1 MKGEE
6 QPILIVDEGRVDF
19 VLHDGRLAA
28 ELRAQV
34 RKLHRL
40 ARLVFP
46 LVGDLVGLG
55 LPDPRSRE
63 FDPGEVG
70 VERIADTLDVPE
82 RIEAIGL
89 ADLFGNW
96 RSLLSPGACSKHQH
110 PESQNTDRR
119 ETARICHSHCQ
130 SSFLLEAIPAF
141 IRVFIGPTMHPAV
154 PRKARR
160 IDERRVITWR
170 LRVRCWRASPSRRG
184 SLRRCS
190 PRVPWRARRSCRAP
204 TVPRRR
210 SRSRRARRTIHIPPP
225 RPLACASF
233 PVWRLLIAT
242 AVPARAR
249 AHGYLET
256 SCPWR
261 LAVDHEIRRAARP
274 RSRAGRSALV
284 SKTRHAAEVRLDCAS
299 TREVFWMDWHAP
311 KSA

>member
-89 ADLFGNW
+89 TDLFGNW

-119 ETARICHSHCQ
+119 ETARICHAGL
-130 SSFLLEAIPAF
+130 SSVECAVEGEADDPHSSAWGPRMRILPGMAITDRNRRAGASASAGLSGNLLPVA
-141 IRVFIGPTMHPAV
+141 T
-154 PRKARR
+154 
-160 IDERRVITWR
+160 
-170 LRVRCWRASPSRRG
+170 
-184 SLRRCS
+184 
-190 PRVPWRARRSCRAP
+190 SCR
-204 TVPRRR
+204 PRDP
-210 SRSRRARRTIHIPPP
+210 S
-225 RPLACASF
+225 
-233 PVWRLLIAT
+233 
-242 AVPARAR
+242 
-249 AHGYLET
+249 
-256 SCPWR
+256 
-261 LAVDHEIRRAARP
+261 AARP
-274 RSRAGRSALV
+274 RSRAGRPAL
-284 SKTRHAAEVRLDCAS
+284 
-299 TREVFWMDWHAP
+299 
-311 KSA
+311 

>member
-70 VERIADTLDVPE
+70 VERVADTLDVPE

-96 RSLLSPGACSKHQH
+96 RSLLSPGAWSKHQH

-119 ETARICHSHCQ
+119 ETARI
-130 SSFLLEAIPAF
+130 
-141 IRVFIGPTMHPAV
+141 
-154 PRKARR
+154 
-160 IDERRVITWR
+160 
-170 LRVRCWRASPSRRG
+170 
-184 SLRRCS
+184 
-190 PRVPWRARRSCRAP
+190 
-204 TVPRRR
+204 
-210 SRSRRARRTIHIPPP
+210 
-225 RPLACASF
+225 
-233 PVWRLLIAT
+233 
-242 AVPARAR
+242 
-249 AHGYLET
+249 
-256 SCPWR
+256 
-261 LAVDHEIRRAARP
+261 
-274 RSRAGRSALV
+274 
-284 SKTRHAAEVRLDCAS
+284 RHAGPSVEAPPMAS
-299 TREVFWMDWHAP
+299 AP
-311 KSA
+311 LVGSAC